1 MNKFPVYFL
10 TWTTYATWLH
20 GDPRGSVDDDHNTPR
35 THRLPPSEPLHA
47 VQQSRLR
54 EPPFILDEHARSIVH
69 DAIKSHAAHRAWHIH
84 ALNVRSNHVHVVV
97 SASTHTPEIVM
108 SQFKQWSTRH
118 LRDQGLITQQRIWAK
133 MGSTRWI
140 NDEPSLL
147 KAINYVLSHQD

>member
-10 TWTTYATWLH
+10 TWTTYGTWLH

-35 THRLPPSEPLHA
+35 TDRLPPNEPLHA

-54 EPPFILDEHARSIVH
+54 EPPLILDDHARSIVH
-69 DAIKSHAAHRAWHIH
+69 NAIEAHAAHRVWHIH
-84 ALNVRSNHVHVVV
+84 ALNVRSNHVHAVI

-108 SQFKQWSTRH
+108 SQFKQWSSRL
-118 LRDQGLITQQRIWAK
+118 LREHSEFADRKSIWTK

-140 NDEPSLL
+140 NDESSLL
-147 KAINYVLSHQD
+147 KAIDYVLNHQ